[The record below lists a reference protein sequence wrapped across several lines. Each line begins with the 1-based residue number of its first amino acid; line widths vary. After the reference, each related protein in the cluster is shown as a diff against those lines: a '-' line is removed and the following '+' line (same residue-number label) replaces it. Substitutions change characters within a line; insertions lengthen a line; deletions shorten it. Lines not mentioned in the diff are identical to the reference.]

1 MADATSGV
9 GASGL
14 NLKLW
19 TLSDLDRGVDVVGQ
33 FTPQGLRKT
42 VSGGLAQGGSVGRDF
57 PIVQWVRGELEVVT
71 FSARLWAKD
80 STDLTVSQ
88 RLTQLENLVRRAS
101 DLRRPPICSF
111 SLGSLATVAIDCLV
125 KSIGGVSYDDVRPDG
140 TLRGATLDVTL
151 WRYEEVTLRAT
162 DPSVPASMTR
172 IRRSKK
178 GDTYESIALQEYA
191 DPELGVLLRQ
201 LNPRIAGMPL
211 ADLNPLDPVHV
222 FPEEF
227 LLTLPIEPEFHA
239 FRSGPGNEAAEERRR
254 EIFDARDDDRFTT
267 IYGDTADDEF
277 L

>member
-1 MADATSGV
+1 MGNSAGV
-9 GASGL
+9 GAAGL
-14 NLKLW
+14 DLKLW
-19 TLSDLDRGVDVVGQ
+19 TLSDLDRGVDIVGQ

-42 VSGGLAQGGSVGRDF
+42 VSAGLVQGGSVNRDY

-88 RLTQLENLVRRAS
+88 RLVQLENLVRRAS
-101 DLRRPPICSF
+101 DLKRPPICAF

-125 KSIGGVSYDDVRPDG
+125 KSIGGVTYDDVRPDG
-140 TLRGATLDVTL
+140 TLRGATLQVTL
-151 WRYEEVTLRAT
+151 WRYEEVTLKAT
-162 DPSVPASMTR
+162 DPSVPASQTR
-172 IRRSKK
+172 IRRSKR
-178 GDTYESIALQEYA
+178 GDTYESVALTEYG
-191 DPELGVLLRQ
+191 DPELGILLRQ
-201 LNPRIAGMPL
+201 LNPRRPGMPL

-222 FPEEF
+222 FSEEF

-239 FRSGPGNEAAEERRR
+239 FKSGPGNEAAEERRR
-254 EIFDARDDDRFTT
+254 QIFDARDDDQFTT